1 MVNSLVFPQNLKHLE
16 NKDINIL
23 SQKSSKF

>member
-1 MVNSLVFPQNLKHLE
+1 MINSLVFPQNLKHLE

-23 SQKSSKF
+23 SEKSLK